1 MERVSHWLAWSV
13 IGLVV
18 AFAGLN
24 WSALTANTS
33 INLLVADVQAPL
45 GVILLGLTAVFV
57 ALFLIATLSSR
68 VANLLETRALVK
80 ELRQAQDAANKAEAS
95 RLESLQQLVR
105 GEFRSLN
112 ERLNQLERVVVAVP
126 AVRQP

>member
-126 AVRQP
+126 AVKQP